1 MSEEDKAFADL
12 ELSAY
17 PVEWSTCI
25 VDATTDGSCGEVE
38 LESITE
44 NYLETVRRLKS
55 EGYPSEMLE
64 THLRDAANDME
75 GYCPV
80 CVSQLDRERETFE

>member
-1 MSEEDKAFADL
+1 MSDVDKASAEL
-12 ELSAY
+12 ELAIS
-17 PVEWSTCI
+17 PVAWSRCI
-25 VDATTDGSCGEVE
+25 ADAVRDGSCGEVE

-55 EGYPSEMLE
+55 EGYPSDLLQ